1 MMPQY
6 FHCLLTIILTVFIA
20 YLLSNDRKSINYRQV
35 CIGIA
40 FQILFAV
47 ILFKVPVVAEM
58 FLGFNHIL
66 DSIADATTNAV
77 AFILGGLARPPESS
91 GLGFILA
98 IQSFPVLITISAL
111 SAVLTY
117 WKILPFVI
125 NIFSIVFKRIFNIGG
140 TLGFAVSANIFS
152 GMSETPLVIKNY
164 LKHLTKSEMFSLLVC
179 GTSAVASSVMVLYSM
194 ILRPIVPNPL
204 GHIIT
209 SVLISIPATL
219 VISRIIIPEKE
230 VVSEGKD
237 ADYSCASNTLDA
249 LYTGIMD
256 GAKVMITVLAMLIG
270 FIAIVD
276 IINQLLVWVTPAE
289 YSITIQKVL
298 GWLMYPVVWV
308 MGVPANEAVAAGSV
322 IGTKIVL
329 NEIIGFQELVKVSC
343 DLSNKTRIMLVYS
356 LCSFA
361 NVSSIGI
368 IIGVYGSL
376 IPERKS
382 EVIKLCFKAIIAGTM
397 VNLSIA
403 SIIGVLV
410 E

>member
-1 MMPQY
+1 MPQY
-6 FHCLLTIILTVFIA
+6 LHCLFTIILTIFIS
-20 YLLSNDRKSINYRQV
+20 YLLSNDKKSISYKQV
-35 CIGIA
+35 CVGII

-47 ILFKVPVVAEM
+47 ILFKVPIVSRM
-58 FLGFNHIL
+58 FVGFNSVL

-77 AFILGGLARPPESS
+77 AFILGGLARPPENS

-117 WKILPFVI
+117 WKILPFII
-125 NIFSIVFKRIFNIGG
+125 NIFSLIFKRIFNIGG

-164 LKHLTKSEMFSLLVC
+164 LKYMTKSEMFSLLVC

-194 ILRPIVPNPL
+194 ILRPIISNPL

-230 VVSEGKD
+230 VFSEGKD
-237 ADYSCASNTLDA
+237 ADYLCASNTLDA
-249 LYTGIMD
+249 LYAGIMD
-256 GAKVMITVLAMLIG
+256 GAKVMITILAMLIG
-270 FIAIVD
+270 FIAVVD
-276 IINQLLVWVTPAE
+276 IVNQLIAWITPTE
-289 YSITIQKVL
+289 YCITIQKLL
-298 GWLMYPVVWV
+298 GWVMYPVVWI
-308 MGVPANEAVAAGSV
+308 MGVPASEAMAAGSI
-322 IGTKIVL
+322 IGTKIIF
-329 NEIIGFQELVKVSC
+329 NEIIGFQELVKISYS
-343 DLSNKTRIMLVYS
+343 LSNKTRIMLVYS

-361 NVSSIGI
+361 NISSIGI